1 MLSKKALDDF
11 KSIYK
16 QEFGEDISDQE
27 AKEKGEKLLKL
38 FGIIYKTIPK
48 NWIKRVLKEESI
60 KR

>member
-1 MLSKKALDDF
+1 MLSRQALNDF

-27 AKEKGEKLLKL
+27 AKEKGEKLLRL
-38 FGIIYKTIPK
+38 FDIIYKPIPK

>member
-1 MLSKKALDDF
+1 MLSHKAIDDF

-16 QEFGEDISDQE
+16 QEFGESISNQE
-27 AKEKGEKLLKL
+27 AKEKGEKLLRL
-38 FGIIYKTIPK
+38 FSIIYKPIPK

>member
-1 MLSKKALDDF
+1 MLSRQALNDF

-38 FGIIYKTIPK
+38 FGIIYKPIPK
-48 NWIKRVLKEESI
+48 NWIKRSLKEEGI